1 MRRRD
6 TKSGKTIKVRRHKA
20 LSLSRSTTLKAA
32 HRYSSSSTGRE
43 TNVARLSRELREACE
58 LQAATADILSII
70 SDSLTVTQPVF
81 NAIVKNGLKHFA
93 GATVTVVLKEENML
107 SAAATA
113 APDPVRV
120 EAWRRGFP
128 APLSRK
134 YMHGLAILD
143 RRMVDI
149 ADAGNVPDDLAIGA
163 QKFLKTGYR
172 AITIMPMMLGDEA
185 IGALSVVRLLPGPL
199 SDLQLA
205 VLKTFAAQAVIAI
218 ENFRLLNELR
228 KRTHDLGESLQKQT
242 AIAAMLERERD
253 SKLINMEA
261 IVASIAHEIKQ
272 PLAAIVM
279 NGGAAQDDLEHAP
292 PDIEEA
298 RSALRDI
305 VADGLRASEVF
316 RSIRALF
323 RSTLRDQQAI
333 DINEIALEALNILEG
348 EFKKH
353 GITTH
358 TELTRELPLVMGHRD
373 QLQHV
378 ILNRIQNSI
387 DAMATT
393 KGRNRVLRVKSKHHR
408 CDEIAVTVEDS
419 GPGIDPKKI
428 RAIFDAFV
436 TTKSHGMGLGL
447 AICRMIIDHHA
458 GQISASPDFRS
469 GAMFQ
474 FTLPIKKIVLGSVT
488 ESLQA
493 MCKNGGISG
502 AMQ

>member
-1 MRRRD
+1 
-6 TKSGKTIKVRRHKA
+6 
-20 LSLSRSTTLKAA
+20 
-32 HRYSSSSTGRE
+32 
-43 TNVARLSRELREACE
+43 
-58 LQAATADILSII
+58 
-70 SDSLTVTQPVF
+70 
-81 NAIVKNGLKHFA
+81 
-93 GATVTVVLKEENML
+93 
-107 SAAATA
+107 
-113 APDPVRV
+113 
-120 EAWRRGFP
+120 
-128 APLSRK
+128 
-134 YMHGLAILD
+134 
-143 RRMVDI
+143 
-149 ADAGNVPDDLAIGA
+149 
-163 QKFLKTGYR
+163 
-172 AITIMPMMLGDEA
+172 
-185 IGALSVVRLLPGPL
+185 
-199 SDLQLA
+199 
-205 VLKTFAAQAVIAI
+205 
-218 ENFRLLNELR
+218 
-228 KRTHDLGESLQKQT
+228 
-242 AIAAMLERERD
+242 
-253 SKLINMEA
+253 MEA

-279 NGGAAQDDLEHAP
+279 NGGAAQDFLEHAP
-292 PDIEEA
+292 SDIEEA

-323 RSTLRDQQAI
+323 RSTLRDHQAI

-378 ILNRIQNSI
+378 ILNLIQNSI

-393 KGRNRVLRVKSKHHR
+393 KGRNRVLRVKSKHHG
-408 CDEIAVTVEDS
+408 CDEIAVTVQDS

-428 RAIFDAFV
+428 SAIFDAFV

-488 ESLQA
+488 SITSGNVQEWGDQWSNA
-493 MCKNGGISG
+493 MTPPELRNS
-502 AMQ
+502 AAQ